1 MRIIAYYLPQY
12 HPIPENDQWWGKNF
26 TEWVNVRNAKPLFK
40 DHQQPVIPG
49 ELGYYN
55 LLDTKVQERQA
66 QLAREAGVEGFCYWH
81 YWFGGKQLLE
91 QPLLQ
96 VLANGQPDFPFCIA
110 WANESWYA
118 KTWVDKKGESDRLL
132 IEQTY
137 SEQDDRAHFEAIL
150 PMLRDKRYIQVDG
163 KPLLVIYRPLQLPDG
178 KAWVDRWQQMAHE
191 AGLSGLYL
199 VGHTL
204 YRKEANAVLG
214 IGFDAVNIVPIGD
227 VKRNLRLALRHLPT
241 LLRYLSGNAPLVYDY
256 AEAMKTFD
264 SKKIQREDVIPT
276 LLPNWD
282 HSPRS
287 GVRAL
292 VLNKATPQ
300 AFRTHVQAVCKTIE
314 GKKNQLV
321 MLKSWNEWSEG
332 NYIEPDSRWNRQFL
346 EVLKDE
352 NNLR

>member
-12 HPIPENDQWWGKNF
+12 HPIHENDQWWGKNF

-55 LLDTKVQERQA
+55 LLDTKVRERQA

-150 PMLRDKRYIQVDG
+150 PMLRDKRYILVDG

-191 AGLSGLYL
+191 AGLPGLYL

-287 GVRAL
+287 SVRAL
-292 VLNKATPQ
+292 VLNNATPQ

>member
-55 LLDTKVQERQA
+55 LLDTKVRERQA

-191 AGLSGLYL
+191 AGLPGLYL

-292 VLNKATPQ
+292 VLNNATPQ
-300 AFRTHVQAVCKTIE
+300 AFRTHVQTVCKTIE

>member
-55 LLDTKVQERQA
+55 LLDTKVRERQA

-191 AGLSGLYL
+191 AGLPGLYL

-292 VLNKATPQ
+292 VLNNATPQ
-300 AFRTHVQAVCKTIE
+300 AFRTHVQAVYKTIE

>member
-55 LLDTKVQERQA
+55 LLDTKVRERQA

-191 AGLSGLYL
+191 AGLPGLYL

-292 VLNKATPQ
+292 VLNNATPQ

>member
-55 LLDTKVQERQA
+55 LLDTKVRERQA

-191 AGLSGLYL
+191 AGLPGLYL

-264 SKKIQREDVIPT
+264 FKKIQREDVIPT

-292 VLNKATPQ
+292 VLNNATPQ